1 MLGMEMLSFNVDD
14 GFAEAVC
21 RSLRKGF
28 LKEETYNQ
36 LKSCSNLSEF
46 KLVLEDSDYCSY
58 IAAEAN
64 PIDTVVLSRRMKEKL
79 MNEINYM
86 ISVSTQPLTGFL

>member
-1 MLGMEMLSFNVDD
+1 MVSSGMDEGYS
-14 GFAEAVC
+14 EAIC

-46 KLVLEDSDYCSY
+46 KLVLEDTDYGSY
-58 IAAEAN
+58 I
-64 PIDTVVLSRRMKEKL
+64 L
-79 MNEINYM
+79 
-86 ISVSTQPLTGFL
+86 